1 MRKNSLA
8 FFLDLLQS
16 VQAQNAVN
24 GTIIYKKVKN
34 PVQFHQWDS
43 QRLQVVEHSYLR
55 GWYR

>member
-24 GTIIYKKVKN
+24 GNIIYKKVK
-34 PVQFHQWDS
+34 
-43 QRLQVVEHSYLR
+43 
-55 GWYR
+55 